1 MAGATHKADLVHEN
15 FAPQHTPEVPPGDEL
30 WVEIRSPDGQIWSGI
45 AESVVV
51 PASKGSMGILPKHAP
66 LMSSMEV
73 GLTKVR
79 EPDKTEHRF
88 VTGGGFVEVNGN
100 RVLLLVDFGDRP
112 EEIDTVRAER
122 ARERARERL
131 RTRQEQMD
139 RTRADAALQRAVQR
153 LMHAGKPQI

>member
-51 PASKGSMGILPKHAP
+51 PATKGSMGVLPKHAP
-66 LMSSMEV
+66 LMSSLEV
-73 GLTKVR
+73 GLTRVR
-79 EPDKTEHRF
+79 EPNKTEHAF

-112 EEIDTVRAER
+112 EDIDTARAEA
-122 ARERARERL
+122 ARERAKERL
-131 RTRQEQMD
+131 RSREEEID
-139 RTRADAALQRAVQR
+139 RVRAEAALQRAIRR
-153 LMHAGKPQI
+153 LMYAGKPRI

>member
-30 WVEIRSPDGQIWSGI
+30 WVEMRSPDGQIWSGI

-51 PASKGSMGILPKHAP
+51 PAGKGSMGVLPKHAP
-66 LMSSMEV
+66 LMSSLEV
-73 GLTKVR
+73 GLTKIR
-79 EPDKTEHRF
+79 EPDKTEHTF
-88 VTGGGFVEVNGN
+88 VTGGGFVEINGN

-112 EEIDTVRAER
+112 EDIDTGRAER

-131 RTRQEQMD
+131 HTRQEAVDQV
-139 RTRADAALQRAVQR
+139 RAESALRRAIQR
-153 LMHAGKPQI
+153 LMWAGKPRI